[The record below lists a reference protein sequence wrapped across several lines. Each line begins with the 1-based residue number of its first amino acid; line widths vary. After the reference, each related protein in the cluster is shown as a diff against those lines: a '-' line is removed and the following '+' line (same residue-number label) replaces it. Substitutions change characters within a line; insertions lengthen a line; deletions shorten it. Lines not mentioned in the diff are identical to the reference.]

1 VEMWGRILNMFC
13 NEKIKKEKN
22 ENKKRKERK

>member
-1 VEMWGRILNMFC
+1 LTDVEMWGRIFNMSC
-13 NEKIKKEKN
+13 NEKKKN